1 MEKVENKISAKQLE
15 KLQGFVNALNNGVM
29 QLGVIEKQKHELL
42 HQIAQVEG
50 ELKGFQKELEDQY
63 GKISINVKDGSY
75 TEIVEDEADTQN

>member
-1 MEKVENKISAKQLE
+1 MEKVENKISTEQLE
-15 KLQGFVNALNNGVM
+15 KLQNFVNALNNGVM
-29 QLGVIEKQKHELL
+29 QLGTIEKQKHELL
-42 HQIAQVEG
+42 HQVAQVEG

>member
-1 MEKVENKISAKQLE
+1 MEKVENKISTEQLE
-15 KLQGFVNALNNGVM
+15 KLQNFVNALNNGVM
-29 QLGVIEKQKHELL
+29 QLGTIEKQKHELL